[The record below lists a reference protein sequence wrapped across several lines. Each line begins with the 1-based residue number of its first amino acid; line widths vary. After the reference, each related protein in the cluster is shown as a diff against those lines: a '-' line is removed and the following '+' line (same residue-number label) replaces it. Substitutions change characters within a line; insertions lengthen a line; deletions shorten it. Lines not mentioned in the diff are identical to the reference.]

1 VRTTLSGITFVRNDK
16 YRMIENPNNLK
27 LFVSNKAKVLNTIAN
42 ICNGHVCLKKE
53 NLSFGKNKIFR
64 NCEFQ

>member
-1 VRTTLSGITFVRNDK
+1 
-16 YRMIENPNNLK
+16 MIENPNNLK